1 MRSARC
7 LLRVYICRCSLG
19 HEVYIN
25 SKASAMSL
33 AVFMTHE
40 KGKNIVIDLRG
51 RSTSVSENDKLEVK
65 LFGKRKLSLN

>member
-33 AVFMTHE
+33 AVFMR